1 MDNFTNDLKLNQL
14 RFELNKNK
22 EKILKDVKEL
32 SKIKDD
38 NVFLSEVYNDY
49 KDYTYYIK
57 SIKKEQE
64 LQILRLLHYL
74 EKNLLE
80 KNLTEKMTREAM
92 HEQKILLNKLQ
103 NVRNE
108 LKKITKDVEK

>member
-1 MDNFTNDLKLNQL
+1 MDKFTNELKLNQL

-32 SKIKDD
+32 RKIKDD

-49 KDYTYYIK
+49 KDYTYHVK

-80 KNLTEKMTREAM
+80 KNLTEKMTREAI

-108 LKKITKDVEK
+108 LKKITKDIEK